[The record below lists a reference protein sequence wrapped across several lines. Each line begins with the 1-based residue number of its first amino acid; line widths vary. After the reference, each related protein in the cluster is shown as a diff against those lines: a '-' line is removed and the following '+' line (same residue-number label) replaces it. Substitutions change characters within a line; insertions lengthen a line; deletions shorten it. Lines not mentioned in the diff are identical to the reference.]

1 MNNDFLAGI
10 LSGQTGPVPAVQNG
24 RNKNNNIETGDF
36 VSILRNR
43 LAFDADKITGSTQS
57 TTNFA
62 FRAKSSAGD
71 INPLL
76 ISGAETRFPQG
87 NKPTVEI
94 RSEKR
99 LENDA
104 RSETTANRKAE
115 EARGNKDNSE
125 LKADSTRESEKK
137 DKVSETETQKA
148 EEPAENSENAAEA
161 GLVSQEQLAAMQA
174 MIEKFAPE
182 QQQKLVE
189 ALEQMSPQDLLAM
202 TEAPEE
208 FKQVLLELAE
218 EMPESE
224 EKQELLSLLNSDEFS
239 EMLQQLSEEIEL
251 AIAEDRTGS
260 EKSSETPA
268 AVEMMQA
275 INEVTT
281 TDDAPTTDEAADK
294 TSENHQAVS
303 VQKFR
308 RTESASEE
316 TTETEAETVD
326 TASAAGQTEDNSS
339 TEAETVAEPDS
350 DVKEKNIRGQEKTEA
365 GEKNDQ
371 KQHARLEN
379 NKSGEHESLRQE
391 FKRLNQAPQE
401 SAQSVSADETSASGQ
416 TSVTS
421 QNQATHQ
428 PATQPDFKQVV
439 EEAARKFLS
448 AMNGKQTEGSVK
460 AESHSHV
467 YTADSVRKTVQAS
480 NSSSNSGTNNGFAF
494 QSGSTS
500 NQNSINKA
508 AAPIPVTSTSFA
520 ELMEKAE
527 FVKTKDGTKILNLE
541 LAQKELGKV
550 EMELTS
556 KDGTVTARLSAEN
569 SVAKAKLD
577 ELAPQI
583 KEQLLNQGVN
593 LSEITV
599 DISSRNP
606 DEGNKNQ
613 MSGGKGKSG
622 RIDAFKNRQD
632 AEAIIKKN
640 VLPNLRRAALN
651 IQAVDM
657 MV

>member
-24 RNKNNNIETGDF
+24 RNKNSNIETGDF

-43 LAFDADKITGSTQS
+43 LAFDADTNTGSTQS

-62 FRAKSSAGD
+62 FRAKSSAGE

-76 ISGAETRFPQG
+76 ISGAETRFPQR

-104 RSETTANRKAE
+104 RSEATANRKAE
-115 EARGNKDNSE
+115 EARGNKDDE
-125 LKADSTRESEKK
+125 LKADKTRESDNTDET
-137 DKVSETETQKA
+137 SETETQKA
-148 EEPAENSENAAEA
+148 ENNTEAAENAAEA
-161 GLVSQEQLAAMQA
+161 GLVSQEQLTALQA
-174 MIEKFAPE
+174 MIEKFDPE

-202 TEAPEE
+202 AEAPEE
-208 FKQVLLELAE
+208 FKEALIGLTE
-218 EMPESE
+218 EMPDSE
-224 EKQELLSLLNSDEFS
+224 AKQELLSLLNGEEFS
-239 EMLQQLSEEIEL
+239 EMLKQLSEEIQL

-260 EKSSETPA
+260 ENSSETPA
-268 AVEMMQA
+268 AVEVMQA
-275 INEVTT
+275 INE
-281 TDDAPTTDEAADK
+281 AARNDEAVDK
-294 TSENHQAVS
+294 TSENHQTVT
-303 VQKFR
+303 VQKPR
-308 RTESASEE
+308 NAESASESEKE
-316 TTETEAETVD
+316 TETADASGQTEEGSSTETEAT
-326 TASAAGQTEDNSS
+326 T
-339 TEAETVAEPDS
+339 EPDS
-350 DVKEKNIRGQEKTEA
+350 DVKEKTARSQEKTEA
-365 GEKNDQ
+365 GEKNEQ
-371 KQHARLEN
+371 KPHARLEN
-379 NKSGEHESLRQE
+379 NKPGEHESLRQE
-391 FKRLNQAPQE
+391 FKKLNQASQE
-401 SAQSVSADETSASGQ
+401 SVQSSSTSEAPASGQ
-416 TSVTS
+416 TQATS
-421 QNQATHQ
+421 QSNAGHQ
-428 PATQPDFKQVV
+428 PAIQPDFKQAV
-439 EEAARKFLS
+439 EEAAKKFLS
-448 AMNGKQTEGSVK
+448 AMNGKPSEGNAK
-460 AESHSHV
+460 TESHGHV
-467 YTADSVRKTVQAS
+467 YTADSVRKPVQAS
-480 NSSSNSGTNNGFAF
+480 NSSGNSGMNNGFAF

-500 NQNSINKA
+500 NQNGINKA
-508 AAPIPVTSTSFA
+508 AAPVPVTSMAFA

-569 SVAKAKLD
+569 SMAKAKLD

-622 RIDAFKNRQD
+622 RIDALKNRQD

>member
-10 LSGQTGPVPAVQNG
+10 LSGQTGPVPPLQNG

-43 LAFDADKITGSTQS
+43 LAFDADKTTGSTQS

-62 FRAKSSAGD
+62 FRAKSSAGE

-76 ISGAETRFPQG
+76 VSGAETRFPER

-94 RSEKR
+94 KSEKR

-104 RSETTANRKAE
+104 RSEATANRKAE
-115 EARGNKDNSE
+115 ETRGNKDDNE
-125 LKADSTRESEKK
+125 LKADSTRESDHTDEVSK
-137 DKVSETETQKA
+137 DEAPKA
-148 EEPAENSENAAEA
+148 EEHAETAEKAAEA
-161 GLVSQEQLAAMQA
+161 GLVSQEQLAALQA
-174 MIEKFAPE
+174 MIEKFDPE

-189 ALEQMSPQDLLAM
+189 ALEQMSPQDLLTLA
-202 TEAPEE
+202 EAPEE
-208 FKQVLLELAE
+208 FKQALLELTE
-218 EMPESE
+218 EMPDSD
-224 EKQELLSLLNSDEFS
+224 EKQELLSLLNGEEFS
-239 EMLQQLSEEIEL
+239 EMLKQLSEEIRL
-251 AIAEDRTGS
+251 AIAEDGTGS
-260 EKSSETPA
+260 ENSSEVPV
-268 AVEMMQA
+268 AVEMMQT
-275 INEVTT
+275 IG
-281 TDDAPTTDEAADK
+281 EAVANGEAVDK
-294 TSENHQAVS
+294 TSAEQHQAAVA
-303 VQKFR
+303 QKVKSAASAGEKEVE
-308 RTESASEE
+308 TADASGQAEESFS
-316 TTETEAETVD
+316 TETEAVVET
-326 TASAAGQTEDNSS
+326 
-339 TEAETVAEPDS
+339 DS
-350 DVKEKNIRGQEKTEA
+350 EVKAKTGKNQEKAEVS
-365 GEKNDQ
+365 EKNDQ
-371 KQHARLEN
+371 KQQAHLES
-379 NKSGEHESLRQE
+379 NKPGEHESLRQE
-391 FKRLNQAPQE
+391 FKKLNQTAQE
-401 SAQSVSADETSASGQ
+401 SAQSSQPDEAQAQAPGQAPTAGQNASTQ
-416 TSVTS
+416 
-421 QNQATHQ
+421 Q
-428 PATQPDFKQVV
+428 PAVQTELRQAV
-439 EEAARKFLS
+439 EEAARRFLS
-448 AMNGKQTEGSVK
+448 AMNGKSSEGNAK
-460 AESHSHV
+460 TESHSQV
-467 YTADSVRKTVQAS
+467 YTADSFRKPVQAS
-480 NSSSNSGTNNGFAF
+480 NGSGNSGMNNGFAF

-500 NQNSINKA
+500 NQNSVNKA
-508 AAPIPVTSTSFA
+508 AAPLPLNTTNFA

-527 FVKTKDGTKILNLE
+527 FVKTKDGAKILNLE

-556 KDGTVTARLSAEN
+556 KDGAVTARLSAEN

-583 KEQLLNQGVN
+583 KEQLLGQGVN

-622 RIDAFKNRQD
+622 RIDASRNRQD

>member
-10 LSGQTGPVPAVQNG
+10 LSGQTGPVPSLQSG
-24 RNKNNNIETGDF
+24 RSKSSNIETGDF

-43 LAFDADKITGSTQS
+43 LAFDADAITGSTQS

-62 FRAKSSAGD
+62 FRAKSSAGE

-76 ISGAETRFPQG
+76 ISGAETRFPHRD
-87 NKPTVEI
+87 KPTVEI
-94 RSEKR
+94 KSEKR

-104 RSETTANRKAE
+104 RSEATANRKAE
-115 EARGNKDNSE
+115 KTRDNKDADG
-125 LKADSTRESEKK
+125 LKADKTGESEKT
-137 DKVSETETQKA
+137 DEVSETETRKA
-148 EEPAENSENAAEA
+148 EETAETSENAAEA
-161 GLVSQEQLAAMQA
+161 GLVSQEQLAALQA
-174 MIEKFAPE
+174 MIEKFDPE

-208 FKQVLLELAE
+208 FKQVLLELTE

-224 EKQELLSLLNSDEFS
+224 DKQELLSLLNGEDFS
-239 EMLQQLSEEIEL
+239 GMLKQLSEEVEL
-251 AIAEDRTGS
+251 AVAEERAVSDN
-260 EKSSETPA
+260 SSETTV
-268 AVEMMQA
+268 AVDLMQV
-275 INEVTT
+275 IDEVATN
-281 TDDAPTTDEAADK
+281 DEVVGEP
-294 TSENHQAVS
+294 SENHQAVT
-303 VQKFR
+303 VQKVR
-308 RTESASEE
+308 QTEVACEEKTENTAETADVAGVEEQSEE
-316 TTETEAETVD
+316 SSATATEAG
-326 TASAAGQTEDNSS
+326 TA
-339 TEAETVAEPDS
+339 AES
-350 DVKEKNIRGQEKTEA
+350 DVKEKTGKGREKAETAEKT
-365 GEKNDQ
+365 DQ
-371 KQHARLEN
+371 KQHARLDSAKPGEN
-379 NKSGEHESLRQE
+379 DSLRQE
-391 FKRLNQAPQE
+391 FKRLNQTTEEP
-401 SAQSVSADETSASGQ
+401 AQSVSADESTSSGQ
-416 TSVTS
+416 TSDTS
-421 QNQATHQ
+421 RSNSGQQTAVQ
-428 PATQPDFKQVV
+428 PEFKQAV
-439 EEAARKFLS
+439 EEAARRFLT
-448 AMNGKQTEGSVK
+448 AMNGRPSEGNAK

-467 YTADSVRKTVQAS
+467 YTAEGIRKPVQAS
-480 NSSSNSGTNNGFAF
+480 GSSGNNGTNNGFAF
-494 QSGSTS
+494 QSGTTG
-500 NQNSINKA
+500 NQNSVNKA
-508 AAPIPVTSTSFA
+508 AAPIPVTSASFA

-622 RIDAFKNRQD
+622 RINALRNRQD

>member
-10 LSGQTGPVPAVQNG
+10 LSGQTGPVPAVQSG

-43 LAFDADKITGSTQS
+43 LAFDADAITGSTQS

-62 FRAKSSAGD
+62 FRAKSSAGE

-104 RSETTANRKAE
+104 RSEATANRKAE
-115 EARGNKDNSE
+115 EARGNKDDSE

-137 DKVSETETQKA
+137 DEVTETEAQKA
-148 EEPAENSENAAEA
+148 EEPSETAENAAEA
-161 GLVSQEQLAAMQA
+161 GMVSQEQLAALQA
-174 MIEKFAPE
+174 MIEKFDPE

-224 EKQELLSLLNSDEFS
+224 EKQELLSLLNSENFS
-239 EMLQQLSEEIEL
+239 EMLKKLSEEIEQ
-251 AIAEDRTGS
+251 AVAADKTGS
-260 EKSSETPA
+260 EKGSETPA

-275 INEVTT
+275 INEAAKNDEAAETSEEHHATAVQKPRHSESAGKET
-281 TDDAPTTDEAADK
+281 AVTDEA
-294 TSENHQAVS
+294 EI
-303 VQKFR
+303 
-308 RTESASEE
+308 
-316 TTETEAETVD
+316 
-326 TASAAGQTEDNSS
+326 QTEENAS
-339 TEAETVAEPDS
+339 TEAKTVAEPDS
-350 DVKEKNIRGQEKTEA
+350 DVKEKTARNQDKAET

-379 NKSGEHESLRQE
+379 NKPGEHESLRQE

-401 SAQSVSADETSASGQ
+401 STQSVSANETPTSGQ

-460 AESHSHV
+460 ADNHSNV
-467 YTADSVRKTVQAS
+467 YTADSVRKTVQTS

-494 QSGSTS
+494 QSGSTG

-541 LAQKELGKV
+541 LDQKELGKV

-622 RIDAFKNRQD
+622 RINALRNRQD

>member
-24 RNKNNNIETGDF
+24 RNKNSNIETGDF

-43 LAFDADKITGSTQS
+43 LAFDADTITGSTQS

-62 FRAKSSAGD
+62 FRAKSSAGEM
-71 INPLL
+71 NPLL
-76 ISGAETRFPQG
+76 VSGAETRFPQR

-94 RSEKR
+94 KSEKR

-104 RSETTANRKAE
+104 RSEATANRKAD
-115 EARGNKDNSE
+115 EARGNKDDE
-125 LKADSTRESEKK
+125 LKADNTRESDNTDEISE
-137 DKVSETETQKA
+137 SETQQVED
-148 EEPAENSENAAEA
+148 NSEAAEKVAEA
-161 GLVSQEQLAAMQA
+161 GLVSQEQLTALQA
-174 MIEKFAPE
+174 MIEKFDPE
-182 QQQKLVE
+182 QQKKIVE

-208 FKQVLLELAE
+208 FKQALLELTE
-218 EMPESE
+218 EMPDSE
-224 EKQELLSLLNSDEFS
+224 EKQELLSLLNGEEFS
-239 EMLQQLSEEIEL
+239 DMLKKLSEEIEQ
-251 AIAEDRTGS
+251 AIAVDQTGS

-275 INEVTT
+275 INEAAKNDENAETSEDRHAVTVQKT
-281 TDDAPTTDEAADK
+281 RHSESAGKEETVTDEA
-294 TSENHQAVS
+294 E
-303 VQKFR
+303 VQ
-308 RTESASEE
+308 SEE
-316 TTETEAETVD
+316 NA
-326 TASAAGQTEDNSS
+326 S
-339 TEAETVAEPDS
+339 TEAETVTEPDS
-350 DVKEKNIRGQEKTEA
+350 DVKEKTVRSQEKAEN
-365 GEKNDQ
+365 GEKNEQ
-371 KQHARLEN
+371 KQHVRLEN
-379 NKSGEHESLRQE
+379 DKPGEHESLRQE
-391 FKRLNQAPQE
+391 FKRLNQVPQE
-401 SAQSVSADETSASGQ
+401 TAQSNAADEVQTAGQ
-416 TSVTS
+416 TQTG
-421 QNQATHQ
+421 NQSNAGHQ
-428 PATQPDFKQVV
+428 PAIQPDFKQVV
-439 EEAARKFLS
+439 EEAAKKFLS
-448 AMNGKQTEGSVK
+448 AMNGKTSEGNARTESN
-460 AESHSHV
+460 SHV

-480 NSSSNSGTNNGFAF
+480 NSSGNSGTSNGFAF
-494 QSGSTS
+494 QSGSNST
-500 NQNSINKA
+500 QNSINKA

-541 LAQKELGKV
+541 LDQKELGKV

-569 SVAKAKLD
+569 SMAKAKLD

-622 RIDAFKNRQD
+622 RIDALRNRQD

>member
-10 LSGQTGPVPAVQNG
+10 LSGQTGPVPSLQSG
-24 RNKNNNIETGDF
+24 RNKNSNIETGDF

-43 LAFDADKITGSTQS
+43 LAFDADTITGSTQS

-62 FRAKSSAGD
+62 FRAKSSAGE

-76 ISGAETRFPQG
+76 ISGAETRFLQG

-99 LENDA
+99 QENDA
-104 RSETTANRKAE
+104 RSEATANRKAE

-125 LKADSTRESEKK
+125 LKADSTRESETK
-137 DKVSETETQKA
+137 DEVSETEAQKA
-148 EEPAENSENAAEA
+148 EEPAETSANAAEA
-161 GLVSQEQLAAMQA
+161 GLVSQEQLAALQA
-174 MIEKFAPE
+174 MIEKFDPE

-208 FKQVLLELAE
+208 FKQVLLELTE
-218 EMPESE
+218 EMPDSE
-224 EKQELLSLLNSDEFS
+224 EKQELLSLLNGEDFS
-239 EMLQQLSEEIEL
+239 EMLKKLSEEIKQ
-251 AIAEDRTGS
+251 AIAVDQTGS
-260 EKSSETPA
+260 ENSSETPA

-275 INEVTT
+275 INEAARNDEAAETLEDRHAVTAQKARHSESAGKEET
-281 TDDAPTTDEAADK
+281 VTDEA
-294 TSENHQAVS
+294 E
-303 VQKFR
+303 VQI
-308 RTESASEE
+308 EE
-316 TTETEAETVD
+316 
-326 TASAAGQTEDNSS
+326 NSS

-350 DVKEKNIRGQEKTEA
+350 DVKEKTARNQEKAET

-379 NKSGEHESLRQE
+379 NKPGEHESLRQE

-401 SAQSVSADETSASGQ
+401 ATQNVSANEASTSVQ

-421 QNQATHQ
+421 QNQASHQ
-428 PATQPDFKQVV
+428 PAVQPDFKQVV
-439 EEAARKFLS
+439 EEAARRFLS
-448 AMNGKQTEGSVK
+448 AMNGKSSEGNVK
-460 AESHSHV
+460 TESHSHV

-500 NQNSINKA
+500 NQNSVNKA

-541 LAQKELGKV
+541 LDQKELGKV

-569 SVAKAKLD
+569 SMAKAKLD

-622 RIDAFKNRQD
+622 RINALRNRQD

>member
-24 RNKNNNIETGDF
+24 RNKNSNVETGDF

-43 LAFDADKITGSTQS
+43 LAFDADTITGSTQS

-62 FRAKSSAGD
+62 FRAKSSAGEM
-71 INPLL
+71 NPLL
-76 ISGAETRFPQG
+76 VSGAETRFPQR

-94 RSEKR
+94 KSEKR

-104 RSETTANRKAE
+104 RSEATANRKAE
-115 EARGNKDNSE
+115 EARSNKADE
-125 LKADSTRESEKK
+125 LKADNTRESDNTDEISE
-137 DKVSETETQKA
+137 SETQLVED
-148 EEPAENSENAAEA
+148 NSEAAEKVAEA
-161 GLVSQEQLAAMQA
+161 GLVSQEQLTALQA
-174 MIEKFAPE
+174 MIEKFDPE
-182 QQQKLVE
+182 QQKKIVE

-208 FKQVLLELAE
+208 FKQALLELTE
-218 EMPESE
+218 EMPDSE
-224 EKQELLSLLNSDEFS
+224 EKQELLSLLNGEEFS
-239 EMLQQLSEEIEL
+239 DMLKQLSEEIQQ
-251 AIAEDRTGS
+251 AIAEKGS
-260 EKSSETPA
+260 VSENSAEFAVA
-268 AVEMMQA
+268 A
-275 INEVTT
+275 EVTQE
-281 TDDAPTTDEAADK
+281 TDEAAKNDEAVVK
-294 TSENHQAVS
+294 LSENHRS
-303 VQKFR
+303 TTTQK
-308 RTESASEE
+308 TQDAESASDEE
-316 TTETEAETVD
+316 TAD
-326 TASAAGQTEDNSS
+326 ASGQTEEISAAES
-339 TEAETVAEPDS
+339 ETVAESDS
-350 DVKEKNIRGQEKTEA
+350 DVKEKTVRSQEKAEN
-365 GEKNDQ
+365 GEKNEQ
-371 KQHARLEN
+371 KQHVRLEN
-379 NKSGEHESLRQE
+379 DKPGEHESLRQE

-401 SAQSVSADETSASGQ
+401 TAQSNAADEVQASGQ
-416 TSVTS
+416 TQTG
-421 QNQATHQ
+421 NQSNAGHQ
-428 PATQPDFKQVV
+428 PAIQPDFKQVV
-439 EEAARKFLS
+439 EEAAKKFLS
-448 AMNGKQTEGSVK
+448 AMNGKTSEGNAKTESN
-460 AESHSHV
+460 SHV

-480 NSSSNSGTNNGFAF
+480 NSSGNSGTSNGFAF

-500 NQNSINKA
+500 TQNGINKA

-541 LAQKELGKV
+541 LDQKELGKV

-569 SVAKAKLD
+569 SMAKAKLD

>member
-43 LAFDADKITGSTQS
+43 LAFDADTITGSTQS

-62 FRAKSSAGD
+62 FRAKNSAGE

-76 ISGAETRFPQG
+76 ISGAETRFPER

-94 RSEKR
+94 KSEKR

-104 RSETTANRKAE
+104 RSEATANRKAD
-115 EARGNKDNSE
+115 EARGNKDDE
-125 LKADSTRESEKK
+125 LKADKTRESENA
-137 DKVSETETQKA
+137 DEISETETQQIEDNTEA
-148 EEPAENSENAAEA
+148 AENAAEA
-161 GLVSQEQLAAMQA
+161 GLVTQEQITALQA
-174 MIEKFAPE
+174 MIEKFDPE
-182 QQQKLVE
+182 QQKKIVE
-189 ALEQMSPQDLLAM
+189 ALEQMSPQDLLAL

-208 FKQVLLELAE
+208 FKQALLELTE
-218 EMPESE
+218 EMPDSE
-224 EKQELLSLLNSDEFS
+224 EKQELLSLLNGEEFS
-239 EMLQQLSEEIEL
+239 EMLKQLSEEVQQ
-251 AIAEDRTGS
+251 AIAEKGSGS
-260 EKSSETPA
+260 ENSSEVVA
-268 AVEMMQA
+268 AVEVMQE
-275 INEVTT
+275 IDETVKN
-281 TDDAPTTDEAADK
+281 DEAVVKISEHHRAATTQK
-294 TSENHQAVS
+294 TQDA
-303 VQKFR
+303 
-308 RTESASEE
+308 ESASSEE
-316 TTETEAETVD
+316 TETAD
-326 TASAAGQTEDNSS
+326 ASAQTEEMSAVES
-339 TEAETVAEPDS
+339 ETMTESDA
-350 DVKEKNIRGQEKTEA
+350 DVKEKTARSQEKAEN
-365 GEKNDQ
+365 GEKNEQ
-371 KQHARLEN
+371 KSNARLEN
-379 NKSGEHESLRQE
+379 DKPGEHESLRQE
-391 FKRLNQAPQE
+391 FKRVNQAPQE
-401 SAQSVSADETSASGQ
+401 AVQSSSADEVQTAGQ
-416 TSVTS
+416 TQTGS
-421 QNQATHQ
+421 QNNAGHQ
-428 PATQPDFKQVV
+428 PAIQPDFKQAV
-439 EEAARKFLS
+439 EEAAKKFLS
-448 AMNGKQTEGSVK
+448 AMNGKSSEGNAK
-460 AESHSHV
+460 TESHGHV
-467 YTADSVRKTVQAS
+467 YTADSVRKPVQAS
-480 NSSSNSGTNNGFAF
+480 NSSSNSGMNNGFAF

-508 AAPIPVTSTSFA
+508 AAPVPVTSMAFA

-569 SVAKAKLD
+569 AMAKAKLD

-622 RIDAFKNRQD
+622 RIDALKNRQD